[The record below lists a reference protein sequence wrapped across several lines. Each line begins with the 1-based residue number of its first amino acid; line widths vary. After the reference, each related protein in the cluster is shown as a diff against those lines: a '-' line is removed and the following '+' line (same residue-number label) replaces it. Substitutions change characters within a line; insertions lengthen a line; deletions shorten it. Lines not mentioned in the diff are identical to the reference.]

1 MRISPVTNNYQYS
14 INRTKLKLNNI
25 PIRQYSQDAAEQINF
40 GANPIKFIRDLKKYS
55 EAKKY
60 AKGLY
65 NFVLQNGGTENFII
79 REYNMQN
86 LEGIQYG
93 IKAFK
98 NMSMKDIQYTSENLH
113 VITVKRGCKNM
124 CGYCYADAKPQKRE
138 MSWEDF
144 TTITRGFKTLRERLY
159 GLDIYG
165 EKLPIVKDDPIY
177 RTTELFYDSDCMDL
191 AIKDKKGKI
200 YDFTDLATELYNST
214 GRKTVFDTS
223 GWNVNNKRLQERAEK
238 YAQYFS
244 QPENMDKLM
253 AFNISFNTF
262 NASYIASV
270 RARKAGDVEKAQ
282 RLRNRFTDNMA
293 NTLFT
298 FSPLI
303 ENPKLKILGR
313 SFGPN
318 AQNAKYFNH
327 EAYISLMKEV
337 LDKLSNLWSKDF
349 HGERKYVKT
358 QNDLD
363 NKLNALTKHLSVI
376 DTMLNSSGRMKKFM
390 NEFGIKAPMQNHSEI
405 TPLVINDLKTS
416 GRFHKGLA
424 LRLIDT
430 DGRVYH
436 MDYARFIPTD
446 IQLNI
451 PNKNIPSP
459 ELANMVNGFKITDEL
474 INKI

>member
-1 MRISPVTNNYQYS
+1 MRISPVRNNYHYN
-14 INRTKLKLNNI
+14 INHTKLNTI
-25 PIRQYSQDAAEQINF
+25 PIRQYSSDAAVQINF

-65 NFVLQNGGTENFII
+65 NFVLQNEGTENFII
-79 REYNMQN
+79 RKYNMQN

-98 NMSMKDIQYTSENLH
+98 NMSIKDIQYTSENLH
-113 VITVKRGCKNM
+113 VIAVKRGCKNM

-214 GRKTVFDTS
+214 GRKTVFDSS

-298 FSPLI
+298 FSPLL
-303 ENPKLKILGR
+303 ENPKFKILAR

-318 AQNAKYFNH
+318 AKNAKYFNH
-327 EAYISLMKEV
+327 EAYIELMEDV
-337 LDKLSNLWSKDF
+337 LNKTTDLMSRDLN
-349 HGERKYVKT
+349 GERKYVKT

-363 NKLNALTKHLSVI
+363 NKINALTKHLTVI

-390 NEFGIKAPMQNHSEI
+390 SEFGIKAPMQNHSET
-405 TPLVINDLKTS
+405 TPLVINDLKTL
-416 GRFHKGLA
+416 GRFHKALA
-424 LRLIDT
+424 FRLIDT
-430 DGRVYH
+430 DGKVYH

-459 ELANMVNGFKITDEL
+459 ELANMVNEFKITDEI

>member
-1 MRISPVTNNYQYS
+1 MRISPVRNNYHYN
-14 INRTKLKLNNI
+14 INHTKLNTI
-25 PIRQYSQDAAEQINF
+25 PIRQYSSDAAEQINF

-65 NFVLQNGGTENFII
+65 NFVLQNEGTENFII
-79 REYNMQN
+79 RKYNMQN

-98 NMSMKDIQYTSENLH
+98 NMSIKDIQYTSENLH
-113 VITVKRGCKNM
+113 VIAVKRGCKNM

-214 GRKTVFDTS
+214 GRKTVFDSS

-282 RLRNRFTDNMA
+282 RLRSRFTDNMA

-298 FSPLI
+298 FSPLL
-303 ENPKLKILGR
+303 ENPKFKILAR

-318 AQNAKYFNH
+318 AKNAKYFNH
-327 EAYISLMKEV
+327 EAYIELMEDV
-337 LDKLSNLWSKDF
+337 LNKTTDLMSRDLN
-349 HGERKYVKT
+349 GERKYVKT

-363 NKLNALTKHLSVI
+363 NKINALTKHLTVI

-390 NEFGIKAPMQNHSEI
+390 SEFGIKAPMQNHSET
-405 TPLVINDLKTS
+405 TPLVINDLKTL
-416 GRFHKGLA
+416 GRFHKALA
-424 LRLIDT
+424 FRLIDT
-430 DGRVYH
+430 DGKVYH

-459 ELANMVNGFKITDEL
+459 ELANMVNEFKITDEI

>member
-1 MRISPVTNNYQYS
+1 MRISPVRNNYHYN
-14 INRTKLKLNNI
+14 INHTKLNTI
-25 PIRQYSQDAAEQINF
+25 PIRQYSSDAAVQINF

-65 NFVLQNGGTENFII
+65 NFVLQNEGTENFII
-79 REYNMQN
+79 RKYNMQN

-98 NMSMKDIQYTSENLH
+98 NMSIKDIQYTSENLH

-214 GRKTVFDTS
+214 GRKTVFDSS

-298 FSPLI
+298 FSPLL
-303 ENPKLKILGR
+303 ENPKFKILAR

-318 AQNAKYFNH
+318 AKNAKYFNH
-327 EAYISLMKEV
+327 EAYIELMEDV
-337 LDKLSNLWSKDF
+337 LNKTTDLMSRDLN
-349 HGERKYVKT
+349 GERKYVKT

-363 NKLNALTKHLSVI
+363 NKINALTKHLTVI

-390 NEFGIKAPMQNHSEI
+390 SEFGIKAPMQNHSET
-405 TPLVINDLKTS
+405 TPLVINDLKTL
-416 GRFHKGLA
+416 GRFHKALA
-424 LRLIDT
+424 FRLIDT
-430 DGRVYH
+430 DGKVYH

-459 ELANMVNGFKITDEL
+459 ELANMVNEFKITDEI

>member
-1 MRISPVTNNYQYS
+1 MRISPVRNNYHYN
-14 INRTKLKLNNI
+14 INHTKLNTI
-25 PIRQYSQDAAEQINF
+25 PIRQYSSDAAEQINF

-65 NFVLQNGGTENFII
+65 NFVLQNEGTENFII
-79 REYNMQN
+79 RKYNMQN

-98 NMSMKDIQYTSENLH
+98 NMSIKDIQYTSENLH
-113 VITVKRGCKNM
+113 VIAVKRGCKNM

-214 GRKTVFDTS
+214 GRKTVFDSS

-298 FSPLI
+298 FSPLL
-303 ENPKLKILGR
+303 ENPKFKILAR

-318 AQNAKYFNH
+318 AKNAKYFNH
-327 EAYISLMKEV
+327 EAYIELMEDV
-337 LDKLSNLWSKDF
+337 LNKTTDLMSRDLN
-349 HGERKYVKT
+349 GERKYVKT

-363 NKLNALTKHLSVI
+363 NKINALTKHLTVI

-390 NEFGIKAPMQNHSEI
+390 SEFGIKAPMQNHSET
-405 TPLVINDLKTS
+405 TPLVINDLKTL
-416 GRFHKGLA
+416 GRFHKALA
-424 LRLIDT
+424 FRLIDT
-430 DGRVYH
+430 DGKVYH

-459 ELANMVNGFKITDEL
+459 ELANMVNEFKITDEI

>member
-1 MRISPVTNNYQYS
+1 MRISPVRNNYHYN
-14 INRTKLKLNNI
+14 INHTKLNTI
-25 PIRQYSQDAAEQINF
+25 PIRQYSSDAAEQINF

-65 NFVLQNGGTENFII
+65 NFVLQNEGTENFII
-79 REYNMQN
+79 RKYNMQN

-98 NMSMKDIQYTSENLH
+98 NMSIKDIQYTSENLH
-113 VITVKRGCKNM
+113 VIAVKRGCKNM

-214 GRKTVFDTS
+214 GRKTVFDSS

-298 FSPLI
+298 FSPLL
-303 ENPKLKILGR
+303 ENPKFKILAR

-318 AQNAKYFNH
+318 AKNAKYFNH
-327 EAYISLMKEV
+327 EAYIELMEDV
-337 LDKLSNLWSKDF
+337 LNKTTDLMSRDLNS
-349 HGERKYVKT
+349 ERKYVKT

-363 NKLNALTKHLSVI
+363 NKINALTKHLTVI

-390 NEFGIKAPMQNHSEI
+390 SEFGIKAPMQNHSET
-405 TPLVINDLKTS
+405 TPLVINDLKTL
-416 GRFHKGLA
+416 GRFHKALA
-424 LRLIDT
+424 FRLIDT
-430 DGRVYH
+430 DGKVYH

-459 ELANMVNGFKITDEL
+459 ELANMVNEFKITDEI

>member
-1 MRISPVTNNYQYS
+1 MRISPVRNNYHYN
-14 INRTKLKLNNI
+14 INHTKLNTI
-25 PIRQYSQDAAEQINF
+25 PIRQYSSDAVVQINF

-65 NFVLQNGGTENFII
+65 NFVLQNEGTENFII
-79 REYNMQN
+79 RKYNMQN

-98 NMSMKDIQYTSENLH
+98 NMSIKDIQYTSENLH
-113 VITVKRGCKNM
+113 VIAVKRGCKNM

-214 GRKTVFDTS
+214 GRKTVFDSS

-298 FSPLI
+298 FSPLL
-303 ENPKLKILGR
+303 ENPKFKILAR

-318 AQNAKYFNH
+318 AKNAKYFNH
-327 EAYISLMKEV
+327 EAYIELMEDV
-337 LDKLSNLWSKDF
+337 LNKTTDLMSRDLN
-349 HGERKYVKT
+349 GERKYVKT

-363 NKLNALTKHLSVI
+363 NKINALTKHLTVI

-390 NEFGIKAPMQNHSEI
+390 SEFGIKAPMQNHSET
-405 TPLVINDLKTS
+405 TPLVINDLKTL
-416 GRFHKGLA
+416 GRFHKALA
-424 LRLIDT
+424 FRLIDT
-430 DGRVYH
+430 DGKVYH

-459 ELANMVNGFKITDEL
+459 ELANMVNEFKITDEI